1 MVRAVIDTN
10 LIISY
15 LITQGET
22 MSRLVTHWEKGHF
35 VYLISPMILAEVHH
49 VVNRPRLRQYLRTD
63 SSALLELLEADTEFV
78 PGKLHLS
85 GICRDPEDDKFIA
98 CAIEGNAN
106 YIVTGD
112 SDLLT
117 LRNYKHVAMIRAYDF
132 VELLDHVHSH
142 G

>member
-15 LITQGET
+15 LLTQGET
-22 MSRLVTHWEKGHF
+22 MSRLVAHWEKGHF
-35 VYLISPMILAEVHH
+35 VYLISPLILAEVRN

-63 SSALLELLEADTEFV
+63 PSALLELLEADTEFV
-78 PGKLHLS
+78 PGELYLS
-85 GICRDPEDDKFIA
+85 GICRDPKDDKFIA

-117 LRNYKHVAMIRAYDF
+117 LNSYEHVAMIRAYDF
-132 VELLDHVHSH
+132 VEFLDHIYSH
-142 G
+142 D